1 MQSTKMNLN
10 TFTLKS
16 QELVQA
22 AQQLAQ
28 EASHAQIDNDHFL
41 HALLEIDS
49 LQFVYEQCQLNLSL
63 VRQLSEK
70 NLTSKAKVEG
80 GQLSLSAESNR
91 LLTSAQSIA
100 KEMKDEFIAVEH
112 ILQALINAKS
122 NAAQLLKD
130 QGLTAKQVREAI
142 AELRQG
148 KRVTSASAENTYQS
162 LAKYARNLNQMAQE
176 GKLDPVI
183 GRDDEIRRILQILT
197 RRTKNNPVLVG
208 EPGTG
213 KTAIAEG
220 LAHRII
226 AGDVPD
232 NLKDKQIFALDMGAL
247 GRWCQI

>member
-1 MQSTKMNLN
+1 MNLN

-91 LLTSAQSIA
+91 LLTSCS
-100 KEMKDEFIAVEH
+100 
-112 ILQALINAKS
+112 
-122 NAAQLLKD
+122 
-130 QGLTAKQVREAI
+130 R
-142 AELRQG
+142 
-148 KRVTSASAENTYQS
+148 
-162 LAKYARNLNQMAQE
+162 
-176 GKLDPVI
+176 
-183 GRDDEIRRILQILT
+183 
-197 RRTKNNPVLVG
+197 
-208 EPGTG
+208 
-213 KTAIAEG
+213 
-220 LAHRII
+220 
-226 AGDVPD
+226 
-232 NLKDKQIFALDMGAL
+232 
-247 GRWCQI
+247 C